1 MKSWTEKGSKCLH
14 SESPLGR
21 YFWRYDVKQKWF
33 ILSIHFQRGNPPF
46 HYLYLTSYHGTVKMA
61 TEYSDAECKHW
72 LPSKKLAV
80 TRGRLKNSRQK
91 IVLKNS
97 RPRVCTLFPRIHRHA
112 VIYET
117 AYF

>member
-97 RPRVCTLFPRIHRHA
+97 RPRVCKILQF
-112 VIYET
+112 
-117 AYF
+117 